1 MRKFLFLAILGPIL
15 FIAYLVFAQNTN
27 ADSVEDSVY
36 IVSETSFE
44 HSQETD
50 LYYEE
55 KQESMGYQGSANK
68 LLGYVWTKT
77 GDLVNILKELCV
89 SGFEDTKPL
98 ASAQGAT
105 LLKLLQG
112 SNELST
118 SVIKA
123 LGPGQEIFQASHH
136 PWIFLMSLSFG
147 TLLLSLWFLRLSTGV
162 SPPLG
167 QFTGPV
173 R

>member
-1 MRKFLFLAILGPIL
+1 MKKFFLLIILAFIL
-15 FIAYLVFAQNTN
+15 SLIFVWN
-27 ADSVEDSVY
+27 ANDVAAASSDFYYS
-36 IVSETSFE
+36 SDNSFE
-44 HSQETD
+44 HSQENYF
-50 LYYEE
+50 YYERVQ
-55 KQESMGYQGSANK
+55 KDT